1 MQVSLTDALHLEIKI
16 FFVLKISVE
25 QVTYHESVI
34 QLRDVV
40 MLQLV
45 VDVALAVDRFNLTE
59 LDKPLLIALL
69 KHDLVAGLDVLCQR
83 DGSIRSLRHIV
94 NDDLEVFDFAFN
106 LFYRLI
112 IIYTAK
118 NIVILRLLV
127 DGLDIVEAGHK

>member
-1 MQVSLTDALHLEIKI
+1 MTDALHLEIKI

>member
-1 MQVSLTDALHLEIKI
+1 MTDALHLEIKI
-16 FFVLKISVE
+16 FFVLKLSVE

-34 QLRDVV
+34 QLRDVI

>member
-16 FFVLKISVE
+16 FFVLKLSVE

-34 QLRDVV
+34 QLRDVI

>member
-1 MQVSLTDALHLEIKI
+1 
-16 FFVLKISVE
+16 
-25 QVTYHESVI
+25 
-34 QLRDVV
+34 

>member
-16 FFVLKISVE
+16 FFVLKLSVE

-34 QLRDVV
+34 QLRDVI

-94 NDDLEVFDFAFN
+94 NDDLEVFDFAEPI
-106 LFYRLI
+106 LLAI
-112 IIYTAK
+112 HLKLYTL
-118 NIVILRLLV
+118 NEFLSNFLL
-127 DGLDIVEAGHK
+127 